1 MHLCIYAIIYSF
13 PFENVHLP
21 AACGWYMSVYDTRC
35 HQSKI
40 IKDVSIAYQPQ
51 KPNPEGHWLSHPGLI
66 PTIMASVATLKGGG
80 WQGCRFWK
88 LVFRWLISLLP
99 NKPGELVTGVEMHH
113 VSTVLRENARTV
125 YGF

>member
-1 MHLCIYAIIYSF
+1 MHLFIHSHLKMYTYLRHVVGICRYMIPDAINQRS
-13 PFENVHLP
+13 
-21 AACGWYMSVYDTRC
+21 
-35 HQSKI
+35 
-40 IKDVSIAYQPQ
+40 Q
-51 KPNPEGHWLSHPGLI
+51 KPSPEGHWLSHPGLI
-66 PTIMASVATLKGGG
+66 PTIMASVATLKGRGRFVTVCW

-88 LVFRWLISLLP
+88 VVFRWLISLLP